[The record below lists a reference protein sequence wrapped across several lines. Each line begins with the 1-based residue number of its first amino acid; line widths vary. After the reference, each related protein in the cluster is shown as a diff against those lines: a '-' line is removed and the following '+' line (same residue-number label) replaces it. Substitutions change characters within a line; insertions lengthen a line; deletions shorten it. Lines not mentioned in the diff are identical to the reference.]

1 MSKFIRTKDRI
12 DFLKKGV
19 DKYIVK
25 DSDYTCEIT
34 IDEETLLKNYKVAD
48 TIDELCDGF
57 YIDDGQQKF
66 CLDDA
71 FTNFDKFKSVCE
83 YNNRYCA
90 GKYEGYGFIK
100 TPKGLVY
107 VAKMNKKGDLELI

>member
-1 MSKFIRTKDRI
+1 MRIFIRTKDRI
-12 DFLKKGV
+12 DFLRKGV

-48 TIDELCDGF
+48 TIEELCDGF
-57 YIDDGQQKF
+57 YIVDGQELCF
-66 CLDDA
+66 EEV
-71 FTNFDKFKSVCE
+71 FTNFDKFKSSYE
-83 YNNRYCA
+83 YYNKYCV
-90 GKYEGYGFIK
+90 GKYDGYGFIK
-100 TPKGLVY
+100 TSKGLIF